1 MVVKRRKLEWSS
13 PWCQYGAC
21 PARPALTVGSLQI
34 PRYRLFVGS
43 VICSHTQAGPK
54 NDPHTQR
61 ADAMT
66 YYLLGELYV
75 SVTGIILVRAGQNH
89 PCHANI

>member
-1 MVVKRRKLEWSS
+1 MVLPVVSI
-13 PWCQYGAC
+13 WCVPGTPGPNRGVPPNTTLPTIC
-21 PARPALTVGSLQI
+21 
-34 PRYRLFVGS
+34 RL

-75 SVTGIILVRAGQNH
+75 SVIGIILVRAGQNYS
-89 PCHANI
+89 CHANI